1 MDRENANASC
11 TSDIKSRHLEMIK
24 KIYLQGLS
32 HKITGRICLINL
44 V

>member
-11 TSDIKSRHLEMIK
+11 TSDIKSRHLEIK

-32 HKITGRICLINL
+32 HKITGRVCLMN
-44 V
+44 VV